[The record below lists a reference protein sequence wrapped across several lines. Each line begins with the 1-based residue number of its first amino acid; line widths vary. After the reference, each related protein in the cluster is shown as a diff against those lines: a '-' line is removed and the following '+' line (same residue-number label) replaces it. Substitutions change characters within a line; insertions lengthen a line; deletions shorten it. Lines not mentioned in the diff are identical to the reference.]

1 MSNATSLLVI
11 RYVPASVPTFASNLG
26 KRSTLTS
33 SEERD
38 ILNFTKYLGFSMD
51 FNCHGSPFQ
60 LLFKRDSRSVKM
72 RGSFL
77 LNCLAS
83 LILFMTITQSK
94 SECFFSA
101 VPFAMDPPYKEKV
114 DMQNPFIV
122 EIFQSF
128 SCYILATSR
137 PLSEFYSSRRDL
149 QGGQKYQSIGYANH
163 KS

>member
-1 MSNATSLLVI
+1 MI
-11 RYVPASVPTFASNLG
+11 RYVPAAVPSTFASNLG

-72 RGSFL
+72 TGSFL

-114 DMQNPFIV
+114 DMQNLFIV
-122 EIFQSF
+122 EIFQSL

-137 PLSEFYSSRRDL
+137 PLSEFYSSWRDL
-149 QGGQKYQSIGYANH
+149 QGGQNYQSIGYANH